1 MNYSNSAHT
10 GSDQPKNLEQFT
22 LSPESGVVPILS
34 GATALEDFKR
44 LPETKE
50 FGRMF
55 QGAFR
60 RPDEKVE
67 HWLSTPHTQ
76 WGVTPS
82 AMILCGR
89 MNEVLNFIRSA
100 IK

>member
-1 MNYSNSAHT
+1 MNYSHNTHT
-10 GSDQPKNLEQFT
+10 GSQEPKSLDQFA

-34 GATALEDFKR
+34 GATALEDFKK

-55 QGAFR
+55 QGAFPG
-60 RPDEKVE
+60 PDEKVE

-89 MNEVLNFIRSA
+89 VDEVLNFIRGA